1 MKKLMIAALALL
13 ASFAAFAAE
22 KESVATPIVQD
33 EIIDGLTAEVAA
45 LQKQLSNLSSAIA
58 FIEKKCETDR
68 DWRTAYHQ
76 GLAHTEIC
84 TNEFGIAYRVE
95 IYNDGYVYANYYR
108 TVKSVDPE
116 AKAKEEAAKKALIAE
131 KQAEMVRAM
140 ETANLPEPV
149 AKRLEER
156 RAAQEVKS
164 QTVLI
169 NAR

>member
-1 MKKLMIAALALL
+1 MKKLMIVALALL
-13 ASFAAFAAE
+13 AFSAAKAAE
-22 KESVATPIVQD
+22 KESATPVYQY
-33 EIIDGLTAEVAA
+33 EIIDGLITEVAA
-45 LQKQLSNLSSAIA
+45 LQQQLSNLSSAIA
-58 FIEKKCETDR
+58 FIEKKCETDK

-76 GLAHTEIC
+76 GLSHTEIC
-84 TNEFGIAYRVE
+84 TNEFGIVYKVE
-95 IYNDGYVYANYYR
+95 IYNDGYVYGKYYR

-116 AKAKEEAAKKALIAE
+116 AKAKEEAAKKALVAE

-140 ETANLPEPV
+140 ESANLPEPV

-169 NAR
+169 NAF